1 MGIESSPDLVEES
14 TEPPICPYT
23 APFSNPNATQ
33 TSLSFELGDT
43 NEKSHSTIAHRLSA
57 DTNGRPP
64 LAPAAPQSI
73 APDKIYNTHL
83 LEPNE
88 IVSLLK
94 TDLQYAEIRN
104 AQFTVFL

>member
-1 MGIESSPDLVEES
+1 MGIESSQDLVEES
-14 TEPPICPYT
+14 TEPPICPYS

-57 DTNGRPP
+57 DTNDRPP
-64 LAPAAPQSI
+64 PKSI
-73 APDKIYNTHL
+73 ASDKIYNTHL
-83 LEPNE
+83 LEPSE

-94 TDLQYAEIRN
+94 TDLQYAEIRS
-104 AQFTVFL
+104 ARFTVFL